1 MEKTIS
7 ERKQCPYCKNW
18 DVYEAYNEYG
28 TFGDWCPHCKKG
40 IPSAYEKKVY
50 KEESNK
56 VFYILVVGLIL
67 AYPYVLFDFIFNIPH
82 DYRFIY
88 ILRYF
93 MVLFSFSAGILL
105 WLQNKFALKIIKIYL
120 LSLCLY
126 PSLLMLFVIIL
137 NNSIHSYSI
146 LGLIIE
152 NFLTLLIAGGL
163 YANLRYYLKK
173 EKQLTLQ

>member
-28 TFGDWCPHCKKG
+28 AFGDWCPHCKKG
-40 IPSAYEKKVY
+40 IPSEYEKKVY

-56 VFYILVVGLIL
+56 IFRILVAGLIL
-67 AYPYVLFDFIFNIPH
+67 AYPLVLFDFIFNIPH
-82 DYRFIY
+82 DYSLINL
-88 ILRYF
+88 LRYF
-93 MVLFSFSAGILL
+93 MVLFSFLAGILL
-105 WLQNKFALKIIKIYL
+105 WLQNKYAIKIIRIYIV
-120 LSLCLY
+120 SLCFY
-126 PSLLMLFVIIL
+126 PSLLILFVIIV
-137 NNSIHSYSI
+137 NNFRHSYSI

-152 NFLTLLIAGGL
+152 NFFTLLIAGGL

-173 EKQLTLQ
+173 EKQLTIQ